1 MMMEGA
7 RVAVTGGIGSGKSFV
22 CERLEARGIQVFYC
36 DDVAKQLMRE
46 RKDLQRRLTR
56 LVGEDLYIDGRLNKG
71 VMARF
76 ILASAENA
84 QRIDQIVHPAVA
96 KAFINSPL
104 RWMECAILFESGFD
118 RLVDKI
124 IYVDA
129 PLETRIERIMQ
140 RDGISRAKALEWI
153 HRQMDPDEA
162 KRRSHI
168 VILNDGIAEIDTQ
181 LDKILGP
188 PKTP

>member
-46 RKDLQRRLTR
+46 RKDLQRRLSR

-129 PLETRIERIMQ
+129 PMETRIERIMQ

-153 HRQMDPDEA
+153 HRQMDTDEA

-168 VILNDGIAEIDTQ
+168 IILNDGIADIDNQ

-188 PKTP
+188 SKTP